1 MNHNNSI
8 ILNSAKFYFPTEMKK
23 TLFDQEAAW
32 GEFDVSVISG
42 SFTERNKTANKYV
55 KLRVISPNPPDSTG
69 TKSSR
74 CYPAVITDSSDCLFN
89 SNKRFDL

>member
-8 ILNSAKFYFPTEMKK
+8 ILNSAKSLLSNWNEKN
-23 TLFDQEAAW
+23 LFDQEAAW

-55 KLRVISPNPPDSTG
+55 IHRILQELKAVAVTQPLLLILPTVSSTQTSHG
-69 TKSSR
+69 
-74 CYPAVITDSSDCLFN
+74 
-89 SNKRFDL
+89 FDI